1 MLEVASTTSD
11 ILPKIDSPEE
21 KLLRRLCTLVDGY
34 LEKEQIDNIVRAYH
48 FGADAHS
55 GQFRKSGEA
64 YICHPLS
71 VAITLAE
78 MRMDTRGILAA
89 LLHDVIEDTPVT
101 KEELSNT
108 FSPEVADLVDGV
120 TKLTKLDNKSQAET
134 QAENV
139 RKMLLAMAKDLR
151 VIVVKLADRLHN
163 MQTLGSMPT
172 DKKRRIA
179 KETQE
184 IYVPLANRLSM
195 NNIRHQLEALCLEA
209 IHPQRYNAINAA
221 VKKARGNRREIVNTI
236 ENSIKNRLS
245 EMGLM
250 FDVAGREKNIA
261 SIYNKMRRQK
271 ISFSNVFDVYA
282 FRIYCDQVDDCYRIL
297 GCMHNLFK
305 PVPGK
310 FKDYIALPKANGYQS
325 LHSILIGPYGVPLE
339 IQIRTHEMHR
349 LAESGIAAHWL
360 YKTDN
365 HPGESVQA
373 RANEWLRDLLEIQKT
388 AGDSLEFI
396 DNLKVDLFPQEV
408 FVFTPQG
415 TIIKLPRGATIVDFA
430 YAVHTDI
437 GNACVSARI
446 DNKLIP
452 LQTQLE
458 NGMTIEVITASWARP
473 NPLWLNYIITAKARS
488 GIRNYL
494 KHFKQKEAI
503 NLGHRLLEKELKSL
517 NIQIDEIDQDRI
529 KQLLEIMGME
539 SIDNLY
545 EEIGLGNKMPILI
558 AKRLSQEDIHAA
570 IKLEDTNTEHAPL
583 IIKGTEGMV
592 ITLAKCCH
600 PIPGDHIIGFFNP
613 GKGIV
618 VHHHGCRNSNLGKKK
633 QTTWIDV
640 EWSEDVTGEF
650 SVELKIELINQ
661 RGTLATIAST
671 ISCMDSN
678 IESMTVA
685 NQDDKVTVDLIILTV
700 KDRVHLASIIRKLKK
715 LFIILKI
722 TRVKA

>member
-1 MLEVASTTSD
+1 MLEVAPTNF
-11 ILPKIDSPEE
+11 LPEVDSPED
-21 KLLRRLCTLVDGY
+21 KLLRRLCSIVDGY
-34 LEKEQIDNIVRAYH
+34 LDKEHKETIVRAYH

-55 GQFRKSGEA
+55 GQFRKSGEP

-78 MRMDTRGILAA
+78 MNMDARGIVAA
-89 LLHDVIEDTPVT
+89 ILHDVIEDTPVSKQQIT
-101 KEELSNT
+101 DD
-108 FSPEVADLVDGV
+108 FSQEVADLVDAV
-120 TKLTKLDNKSQAET
+120 TKLTKLDNKSHAEA

-151 VIVVKLADRLHN
+151 VIIVKLADRLHN
-163 MQTLGSMPT
+163 MQTLGAMPIE
-172 DKKRRIA
+172 KKRRIA

-195 NNIRHQLEALCLEA
+195 NSIRHQLEGLCFESIYPHRHTA
-209 IHPQRYNAINAA
+209 IKHA

-236 ENSIKNRLS
+236 ESAIKNRLNQT
-245 EMGLM
+245 GLI
-250 FDVAGREKNIA
+250 FDVIGREKNIA
-261 SIYNKMRRQK
+261 SIYKKMQRQK
-271 ISFSNVFDVYA
+271 ISFSKVFDVYA

-297 GCMHNLFK
+297 GCVHNLFK
-305 PVPGK
+305 PIPGK

-325 LHSILIGPYGVPLE
+325 LHTILIGPYGVPIE

-360 YKTDN
+360 YKS
-365 HPGESVQA
+365 HESAGESAQA
-373 RANEWLRDLLEIQKT
+373 RATEWLRDLLEIQKT

-396 DNLKVDLFPQEV
+396 DNLKIDLFPQEV

-415 TIIKLPRGATIVDFA
+415 NIIKLPRGATIVDFA

-458 NGMTIEVITASWARP
+458 NGMTVEVITASWARP

-488 GIRNYL
+488 SIRNYL
-494 KHFKQKEAI
+494 KNFKQQDAI
-503 NLGHRLLEKELKSL
+503 SLGQRLLEKELKTL
-517 NIQIDEIDQDRI
+517 NINLKDISETRCN
-529 KQLLEIMGME
+529 QLLDVMKIHSMDE
-539 SIDNLY
+539 LL
-545 EEIGLGNKMPILI
+545 EEIGLGNKMPMLV
-558 AKRLSQEDIHAA
+558 AKHLSQEDIHAA
-570 IKLEDTNTEHAPL
+570 VKLEDTQMEHAPL

-592 ITLAKCCH
+592 ITLAKCCR
-600 PIPGDHIIGFFNP
+600 PIPGDPIVGFFNP

-618 VHHHGCRNSNLGKKK
+618 IHHHECRNSIEVRKK
-633 QTTWIDV
+633 QSSWIDV
-640 EWSEDVTGEF
+640 EWSHEVSGEF
-650 SVELKIELINQ
+650 SAELRIELLNQ

-671 ISCMDSN
+671 ISSLDAN
-678 IESMTVA
+678 IESVTIA
-685 NQDDKVTVDLIILTV
+685 DQDDKVSIDLITLSV
-700 KDRVHLASIIRKLKK
+700 KDRIHLAKIIRKLKK

>member
-1 MLEVASTTSD
+1 MPEVAVADFSLET
-11 ILPKIDSPEE
+11 DSPEE
-21 KLLRRLCTLVDGY
+21 KLLRRLSVIVNGY
-34 LEKEQIDNIVRAYH
+34 LDEEQVDSILHAYQ

-78 MRMDTRGILAA
+78 MHMDTRGIIAA
-89 LLHDVIEDTPVT
+89 ILHDVIEDTPAT
-101 KEELSNT
+101 KVQITDE
-108 FSPEVADLVDGV
+108 FSQEVADLVDGV
-120 TKLTKLDNKSQAET
+120 TKLTKLDNKSHAEA

-151 VIVVKLADRLHN
+151 VIIVKLADRLHN
-163 MQTLGSMPT
+163 MQTLGAMPIE
-172 DKKRRIA
+172 KKRRIA

-195 NNIRHQLEALCLEA
+195 NGIRHQLEGLCLEA
-209 IHPQRYNAINAA
+209 IHPQRYQAIKQA

-236 ENSIKNRLS
+236 ENSIKNRLKQT
-245 EMGLM
+245 GLI
-250 FDVAGREKNIA
+250 FDVTGREKNVA
-261 SIYNKMRRQK
+261 SIYKKMLRQK
-271 ISFSNVFDVYA
+271 ISFSKVFDVYA
-282 FRIYCDQVDDCYRIL
+282 FRILCNQDDDCYRIL
-297 GCMHNLFK
+297 GCIHNLYN
-305 PVPGK
+305 PIPGK

-325 LHSILIGPYGVPLE
+325 LHTILMSPYGMPIE

-360 YKTDN
+360 YKSKDTTGDT
-365 HPGESVQA
+365 A
-373 RANEWLRDLLEIQKT
+373 RARATEWLRDLLEIQKT

-415 TIIKLPRGATIVDFA
+415 TIIKMPRGATIVDFA

-446 DNKLIP
+446 DCKLIP

-458 NGMTIEVITASWARP
+458 NGMTVEVITAPWARP

-488 GIRNYL
+488 SIRNYL
-494 KHFKQKEAI
+494 KNFKQQDAI
-503 NLGHRLLEKELKSL
+503 NLGRRLLEKELKSL
-517 NIQIDEIDQDRI
+517 NLKLDNIDESRI
-529 KQLLEIMGME
+529 IQLLDVMKMQAMDE
-539 SIDNLY
+539 LL

-570 IKLEDTNTEHAPL
+570 VKLEDTAMEHAPL

-592 ITLAKCCH
+592 ITLANCCK
-600 PIPGDHIIGFFNP
+600 PIPGDPIIGFFNP

-618 VHHHGCRNSNLGKKK
+618 IHLHQCHNSSEVRKK
-633 QTTWIDV
+633 QTSWIDV
-640 EWSEDVTGEF
+640 EWSQEVSGEF
-650 SVELKIELINQ
+650 SAELRIELLSQ

-671 ISCMDSN
+671 ISSLDAN
-678 IESMTVA
+678 IESVSMA
-685 NQDDKVTVDLIILTV
+685 DQDDKVSIDLITLSV
-700 KDRVHLASIIRKLKK
+700 KNRVHLAKIIRKLKK
-715 LFIILKI
+715 LFIVLKI
-722 TRVKA
+722 TRVKT

>member
-1 MLEVASTTSD
+1 MVAVSAGL
-11 ILPKIDSPEE
+11 LPETDSPEE
-21 KLLRRLCTLVDGY
+21 KLLRQLCTLVDGY
-34 LEKEQIDNIVRAYH
+34 LDKEQTDNIVRAYQY
-48 FGADAHS
+48 GANAHS

-89 LLHDVIEDTPVT
+89 ILHDVIEDTPVS
-101 KEELSNT
+101 KEELSEE
-108 FSPEVADLVDGV
+108 FSEEVAELVDGV
-120 TKLTKLDNKSQAET
+120 TKLTKLDNKSHAET

-139 RKMLLAMAKDLR
+139 RKMLLAMANDLR

-163 MQTLGSMPT
+163 MQTLGSMPIE
-172 DKKRRIA
+172 KKRRIA
-179 KETQE
+179 KETLE

-195 NNIRHQLEALCLEA
+195 NSIRHELEALCLKA
-209 IHPQRYNAINAA
+209 IHPHRYHAIGEA

-236 ENSIKNRLS
+236 ESSIKNRLNQT
-245 EMGLM
+245 GLL

-261 SIYNKMRRQK
+261 SIYKKMQRQK

-282 FRIYCDQVDDCYRIL
+282 FRIYCDHVDDCYRIL
-297 GCMHNLFK
+297 GCVHNLYK
-305 PVPGK
+305 PIPGK
-310 FKDYIALPKANGYQS
+310 FKDYIALPKSNGYQS
-325 LHSILIGPYGVPLE
+325 LHTILIGPYGVPIE

-349 LAESGIAAHWL
+349 MAESGIAAHWL
-360 YKTDN
+360 YKSDN
-365 HPGESVQA
+365 SSSENAQD

-415 TIIKLPRGATIVDFA
+415 NIIKLPRGATIVDFA
-430 YAVHTDI
+430 YAIHTDI

-446 DNKLIP
+446 DNKLVP
-452 LQTQLE
+452 LQTKLE
-458 NGMTIEVITASWARP
+458 NGMTAEVITASWARP
-473 NPLWLNYIITAKARS
+473 NPLWLNHIITAKARS
-488 GIRNYL
+488 SIRNYL
-494 KHFKQKEAI
+494 KNFKQKEAI
-503 NLGHRLLEKELKSL
+503 NLGQRLLEKELKDL
-517 NIQIDEIDQDRI
+517 NLTLDDIQESRFE
-529 KQLLEIMGME
+529 QLLEIMKMQSMDE
-539 SIDNLY
+539 LL

-558 AKRLSQEDIHAA
+558 AKRLTQEDIHAA
-570 IKLEDTNTEHAPL
+570 VKLEDTHTQHAPL

-592 ITLAKCCH
+592 ITLAKCCR

-618 VHHHGCRNSNLGKKK
+618 IHHHECRNSNEVRKK
-633 QTTWIDV
+633 QTSWLDV
-640 EWSEDVTGEF
+640 EWGQDISGEF
-650 SVELKIELINQ
+650 LAELRIELVNQ

-678 IESMTVA
+678 IESVTIA
-685 NQDDKVTVDLIILTV
+685 DQDDKVSIDLITLSV
-700 KDRVHLASIIRKLKK
+700 KDRVHLANIIRKLKK

>member
-1 MLEVASTTSD
+1 MVAASAD
-11 ILPKIDSPEE
+11 LLPETDSPEE
-21 KLLRRLCTLVDGY
+21 KLLRQLCTLVDGY
-34 LEKEQIDNIVRAYH
+34 LDKEQTDSIVRAYH
-48 FGADAHS
+48 YGANAHS

-89 LLHDVIEDTPVT
+89 ILHDVIEDTAVS
-101 KEELSNT
+101 KEQLSNE
-108 FSPEVADLVDGV
+108 FSDEVADLVDGV
-120 TKLTKLDNKSQAET
+120 TKLTKLDNKSHAET

-139 RKMLLAMAKDLR
+139 RKMLLAMANDLR

-163 MQTLGSMPT
+163 MQTLGSMPIE
-172 DKKRRIA
+172 KKRRIA

-195 NNIRHQLEALCLEA
+195 NSIRHELEALCLES
-209 IHPQRYNAINAA
+209 IHPHRYQAIGEA

-236 ENSIKNRLS
+236 ESSIKNRLNQT
-245 EMGLM
+245 GLL

-261 SIYNKMRRQK
+261 SIYKKMQRQK

-282 FRIYCDQVDDCYRIL
+282 FRIYCDHIDDCYRIL
-297 GCMHNLFK
+297 GCVHNLFK
-305 PVPGK
+305 PIPGK
-310 FKDYIALPKANGYQS
+310 FKDYIALPKSNGYQS
-325 LHSILIGPYGVPLE
+325 LHTILIGPYGVPIE

-349 LAESGIAAHWL
+349 MAESGIAAHWL
-360 YKTDN
+360 YKSDN
-365 HPGESVQA
+365 SSSENAQD

-415 TIIKLPRGATIVDFA
+415 NIIKLPRGATIVDFA
-430 YAVHTDI
+430 YAIHTDI

-446 DNKLIP
+446 DNKLVP
-452 LQTQLE
+452 LQTKLE
-458 NGMTIEVITASWARP
+458 NGMTAEVITASWARP
-473 NPLWLNYIITAKARS
+473 NPLWLNHIITAKARS
-488 GIRNYL
+488 SIRNYL
-494 KHFKQKEAI
+494 KNFKQKEAI
-503 NLGHRLLEKELKSL
+503 NLGQRLLEKELKDL
-517 NIQIDEIDQDRI
+517 NLKLKDIQESRFE
-529 KQLLEIMGME
+529 QLLEIMKMQSMDE
-539 SIDNLY
+539 LL
-545 EEIGLGNKMPILI
+545 EAIGLGNKMPILI
-558 AKRLSQEDIHAA
+558 AKRLTQKDIHAA
-570 IKLEDTNTEHAPL
+570 IKLEDTHTQHAPL

-592 ITLAKCCH
+592 ITLAKCCR

-618 VHHHGCRNSNLGKKK
+618 IHHHECRNSNEVRKK
-633 QTTWIDV
+633 QTSWLDV
-640 EWSEDVTGEF
+640 EWGHDISGEF
-650 SVELKIELINQ
+650 LAELRIELVNQ

-671 ISCMDSN
+671 ISSMDSN
-678 IESMTVA
+678 IESVTIA
-685 NQDDKVTVDLIILTV
+685 DQDDKVSIDLITLSV
-700 KDRVHLASIIRKLKK
+700 KDRVHLANIIRKLKK